1 MLTLLNP
8 HIWALSLTLASKP
21 PPLNIA
27 QSMKPQE
34 MLFHDVLKDQIVRKP
49 QILHLQLQ
57 QIFCKQAYNSFFIPE
72 ELYKQ

>member
-57 QIFCKQAYNSFFIPE
+57 QIFCKQVYNSFFIPE